1 MHLGSRASM
10 VLGFAESVN
19 AAGAAAPHR
28 SDAKRDPG

>member
-1 MHLGSRASM
+1 MHLGFSPPM

-19 AAGAAAPHR
+19 AAGAASPHR

>member
-1 MHLGSRASM
+1 M

-19 AAGAAAPHR
+19 ATGAASPHR